1 MSGIFSYLGYFTL
14 SLRNSTNTGSIYA
27 NGRNEVEVVVNFI
40 AFDDKGEQVF
50 LNNAQ
55 INHNLSLCDYYTGE
69 PIENDGWYNGR
80 GNGEFISDGIILGS
94 QLARLSTAPAPKNVQ
109 SLSVEP
115 MKGFLIPQSFAM
127 RVSVGNNV
135 FAAKSI
141 AAIFSNEDGLVYETT
156 ARSQFESCVVLTP
169 VAEKTYTTEDM
180 TLYENSDHEKRSGQN
195 AISTGAWDTSKYNQY
210 YAFSNNQLFIKKFL
224 INKAVNLQDDVVIR
238 SMYTPP
244 EDQYS
249 SHSIQILVDSM
260 EGKLV
265 KAIGPDGTA
274 TYTKNERPGQL
285 CLTRVDGNNV
295 STVDNFRQSV
305 VVTLYDQYGNKGNF
319 TITTS
324 NDLAARI
331 EITD

>member
-1 MSGIFSYLGYFTL
+1 MSGIFSFLSYFTL
-14 SLRNSTNTGSIYA
+14 SLRNNTTTGSIYA

-40 AFDDKGEQVF
+40 ACDDSGEQVF
-50 LNNAQ
+50 LNNGQ
-55 INHNLSLCDYYTGE
+55 INHNLSLCDFYTGE
-69 PIENDGWYNGR
+69 PIENDGWYNGK
-80 GNGEFISDGIILGS
+80 GVGEFLSDGIVLGS
-94 QLARLSTAPAPKNVQ
+94 QLASLTTVPVPKNIQ

-115 MKGFLIPQSFAM
+115 MEGFLLPQRFIM
-127 RVSVGNNV
+127 RVSVDNNV
-135 FAAKSI
+135 YAAKSI

-169 VAEKTYTTEDM
+169 IAEKTYTTEDM
-180 TLYENSDHEKRSGQN
+180 TLYEHSDHEKRSGQN
-195 AISTGAWDTSKYNQY
+195 AVSAGAWDTSKYNQY

-224 INKAVNLQDDVVIR
+224 INKAVNQQDDVVIR
-238 SMYTPP
+238 SIYTPP

-249 SHSIQILVDSM
+249 SHSIQIFVDSM
-260 EGKLV
+260 LGDLV
-265 KAIGPDGTA
+265 TAIGPDGTA

-295 STVDNFRQSV
+295 STVDNLRQSV

-324 NDLAARI
+324 NDLAAQI